1 MSRVVRWC
9 LALFAA
15 GSVAAQT
22 PPPAGGA
29 APAPRSGYA
38 SSKIAIIRSQEILQR
53 TPGFAA
59 VESTLT
65 REIAGFRAEVEKL
78 QRQLDSALT
87 AFDQQSIALTPAARQ
102 TKQRELQGMQQRLQ
116 ERGNELQERAAKRQ
130 GELMAPINARI
141 RAIIEGIRAED
152 NYALII
158 DVDAPGTMIVAV
170 DPALN
175 ITARVI
181 QRLQGSQ

>member
-1 MSRVVRWC
+1 MPRAVCWC
-9 LALFAA
+9 LALLAA
-15 GSVAAQT
+15 SPLAAQS
-22 PPPAGGA
+22 PPPAGGSVPARSAA
-29 APAPRSGYA
+29 APSGR
-38 SSKIAIIRSQEILQR
+38 IALIRSQQILQN

-65 REIAGFRAEVEKL
+65 REIAGFRTEVEKL
-78 QRQLDSALT
+78 QRQLDSALS
-87 AFDQQSIALTPAARQ
+87 AFDQQAIAFTPTQRQ
-102 TKQRELQGMQQRLQ
+102 AKQRELQQMQQRLQ
-116 ERGNELQERAAKRQ
+116 ERGGALQERAAQRQ

-141 RAIIEGIRAED
+141 RSIIEGIRAEE

-170 DPALN
+170 DPALD

-181 QRLQGSQ
+181 QRLKGRD